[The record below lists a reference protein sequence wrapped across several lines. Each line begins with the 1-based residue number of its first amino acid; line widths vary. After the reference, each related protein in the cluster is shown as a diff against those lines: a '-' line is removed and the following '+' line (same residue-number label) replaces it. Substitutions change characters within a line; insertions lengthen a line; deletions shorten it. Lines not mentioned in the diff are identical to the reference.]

1 VYVKYEHLVEQ
12 GIIASRPQLARWTER
27 EGFPKAIVFGPNSL
41 RWDLTEV
48 NQWIA
53 TRERRAP
60 KVWPNKKR
68 MAAKA
73 ARAAATAAAPAE

>member
-12 GIIASRPQLARWTER
+12 GIIANRPQLARWTER
-27 EGFPKAIVFGPNSL
+27 SHCFRPKLAALES
-41 RWDLTEV
+41 
-48 NQWIA
+48 IA
-53 TRERRAP
+53 SRERRAP

-73 ARAAATAAAPAE
+73 AREAATAAE